1 MTRLRPH
8 DLARPWGR
16 MRVWSAGSGPA
27 VLAIHGLGGSGRY
40 WQGLADR
47 LGDRCTVIA
56 PDLGGFGGSDK
67 PELDYDRAFHL
78 GDLDAV
84 VADAAPPGPLAVV
97 GHSLGG
103 VLGALWCVRNPR
115 RVRALALAAT
125 PFPTGAHPGPRDP
138 REMQPSF
145 GRRGLAA
152 TARLVWPL
160 VALPVGLARGY
171 SAAVVMDFARPTVRA
186 RAWTL
191 ASLLS
196 DPSIREEVGALA
208 LLDPAPPALLL
219 SATDDRRVPIRAQE
233 AWAALLPGADR
244 LEVPTGG
251 HQFLLRT
258 GFEPLTTW
266 LERPDPQT
274 L

>member
-1 MTRLRPH
+1 
-8 DLARPWGR
+8 

-40 WQGLADR
+40 WQGLADQ
-47 LGDRCTVIA
+47 LGDRYTVIA

-84 VADAAPPGPLAVV
+84 VADASSSGPLAVV

-103 VLGALWCVRNPR
+103 VLGALWCVRDPR

-125 PFPTGAHPGPRDP
+125 PFPTGAHLGPRDP
-138 REMQPSF
+138 REMRPSL

-208 LLDPAPPALLL
+208 RMDPAPPALLVN
-219 SATDDRRVPIRAQE
+219 AADDHRVPIRAQE
-233 AWAALLPGADR
+233 AWASFLPAADR
-244 LEVPTGG
+244 LEVPGGG

-266 LERPDPQT
+266 LERSGPQT